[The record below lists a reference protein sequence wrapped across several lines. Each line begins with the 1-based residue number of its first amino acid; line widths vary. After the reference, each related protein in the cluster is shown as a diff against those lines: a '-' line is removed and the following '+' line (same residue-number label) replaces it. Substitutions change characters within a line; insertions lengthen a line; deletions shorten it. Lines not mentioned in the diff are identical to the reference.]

1 MEKENLTLIK
11 KNEDGYLTLIPEAI
25 KNISDIEKVIA
36 KLEETKKAYRE
47 QLLKEMEERDIIKLE
62 TDLFTITRIEESET
76 EYFDKNKF
84 KKEHQELY
92 DSYISMKKRKGYVK
106 IDLVKETD

>member
-47 QLLKEMEERDIIKLE
+47 QLLKEMEERYIIKLE
-62 TDLFTITRIEESET
+62 TDLLTITR
-76 EYFDKNKF
+76 K
-84 KKEHQELY
+84 
-92 DSYISMKKRKGYVK
+92 
-106 IDLVKETD
+106 

>member
-11 KNEDGYLTLIPEAI
+11 KNEEGYLTLIPEAI

-92 DSYISMKKRKGYVK
+92 DNYISMKKRKGYVK